1 LIGALFYHAFNGV
14 RIMLVDFVPKAASYQ
29 RIMFWTVMILTIVC
43 FLPMAYFVLAP
54 LFGVN
59 TGNTASGM

>member
-1 LIGALFYHAFNGV
+1 
-14 RIMLVDFVPKAASYQ
+14 MLVDFVPKAASYQ